1 MKNRRES
8 VLHRSILRESAPFKG
23 SGGVPFYE
31 NYLAQAYHERRPAR
45 RHELHKRDTES
56 EQRLRLAAH
65 DTRRDGR
72 VGNSPQ
78 QNGLP

>member
-31 NYLAQAYHERRPAR
+31 NHLAQAYHERRSAR
-45 RHELHKRDTES
+45 RDELYKRDTKS

-65 DTRRDGR
+65 DSRRDGC
-72 VGNSPQ
+72 VGNGPQ
-78 QNGLP
+78 QDGLP